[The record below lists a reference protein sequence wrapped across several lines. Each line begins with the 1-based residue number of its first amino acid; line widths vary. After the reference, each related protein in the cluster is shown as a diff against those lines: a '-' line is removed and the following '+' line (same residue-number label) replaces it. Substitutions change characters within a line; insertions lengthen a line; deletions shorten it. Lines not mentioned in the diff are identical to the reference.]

1 MKKMILKRIFSLCL
15 IILFSTTTVFSQLS
29 TILGNFDVSQT
40 KGKVFLNWQINAG
53 STCNGILILRSTDN
67 INFIQIG
74 EIKGICGSV
83 SVPVNY
89 SFTDEN
95 PVKNSFN
102 NYRLELGNSGKSE
115 ILSLEYIDINNGGFQ
130 IRPNPVNTEAKI
142 YFDNNKR
149 EQHYFFLYNL
159 LGVQIAN
166 LYSKDDFF
174 DFNANNF
181 PAGIYFF
188 TISDSKTVFKTTGRL
203 IIRR

>member
-1 MKKMILKRIFSLCL
+1 MKKMIRKRLFSLCIL
-15 IILFSTTTVFSQLS
+15 VLFSTTTVFSQLS
-29 TILGNFDVSQT
+29 NILGNFDVSQT

-67 INFIQIG
+67 INFKQIG
-74 EIKGICGSV
+74 EILGICGSV

-95 PVKNSFN
+95 PIKNNFN

-115 ILSLEYIDINNGGFQ
+115 ILSVEYIDIYSGGFQ
-130 IRPNPVNTEAKI
+130 IRPNPVSTEAKI
-142 YFDNNKR
+142 YYDNNKR
-149 EQHYFFLYNL
+149 EQHHFSLYNL
-159 LGVQIAN
+159 LGVQITN
-166 LYSKDDFF
+166 LSSNDDFF

-188 TISDSKTVFKTTGRL
+188 TISDSKTALKTTGRL
-203 IIRR
+203 IIRN